1 MTLTYS
7 ESVDQVKKIL
17 PGTYRFRMHDRVT
30 WHAPHDGKPR
40 SGSIIGY
47 PGRASFSPECS
58 LAEDGRTGLVCMPE
72 IAISFESPLV
82 ELSRALEDA
91 E

>member
-1 MTLTYS
+1 MLTYR

-17 PGTYRFRMHDRVT
+17 PGTYRFRMYDRVT
-30 WHAPHDGKPR
+30 WLDDRGTR
-40 SGSIIGY
+40 RNGSIIGY

-58 LAEDGRTGLVCMPE
+58 LAEDGRAGLVCMPE
-72 IAISFESPLV
+72 SSLSFESPLV

-91 E
+91 